1 MKILVTGA
9 SGFIGGRFARFALE
23 QGLDVRVNGRRAES
37 VEHLVRR
44 GAEFVPGDLSDPELA
59 RELCR
64 DVEAVVHCAGAVGV
78 WGRYQ
83 DFHQGNVQ
91 VTENVVEA
99 CLKQRVRRLVHLS
112 SPSIYFDGRDHLGL
126 TEEQVPKRFRH
137 PYAATK
143 YLAEQKVFGA
153 QEFGLE
159 TLALR
164 PRFVTGAGD
173 MSIFP
178 RLLKMQRKGRL
189 AIVGNGLNKVDFTS
203 VQNLN
208 EAMLSSLLAAGS
220 ALRPSS
226 RARARAESSGRCAGL
241 GSGAGAGATGGLASG
256 LGAAAATV
264 GAAGAGL
271 AADGRALCTN
281 SSPSVS
287 PLVAALRGAD
297 ARCAA
302 GAATWGT
309 AGVAGLATGASATGA
324 GTTSGATLLRSGISM
339 GISTGT
345 GRGWVSNS
353 SGNPTTPS
361 STNTAAPIRRCRARR
376 RITSMLSACD
386 ERESL
391 TGFSACCSL

>member
-23 QGLDVRVNGRRAES
+23 QGLDVRVNGRRAEG

-44 GAEFVPGDLSDPELA
+44 GAEFIQGDLNDADLV

-64 DVEAVVHCAGAVGV
+64 DVEAVVHCAGAVGL
-78 WGRYQ
+78 WARAQ
-83 DFHQGNVQ
+83 DFHRGNVL

-99 CLKQRVRRLVHLS
+99 CLKQRVGRLVHLS

-126 TEEQVPKRFRH
+126 TEDQVPKRFKH

-159 TLALR
+159 VLALR

-203 VQNLN
+203 VHNLN
-208 EAMLSSLLAAGS
+208 EALINAVLAGNDALGQAYNISNGHPLPLWDVINYVMRRMDLPQVTRYRSSGLAYGLGALNEGACLLWPGRPQPTLSRLAVQVMNKDFT
-220 ALRPSS
+220 LDIS
-226 RARARAESSGRCAGL
+226 RARHYLDYRPQ
-241 GSGAGAGATGGLASG
+241 
-256 LGAAAATV
+256 V
-264 GAAGAGL
+264 
-271 AADGRALCTN
+271 
-281 SSPSVS
+281 SVW
-287 PLVAALRGAD
+287 AAL
-297 ARCAA
+297 
-302 GAATWGT
+302 
-309 AGVAGLATGASATGA
+309 
-324 GTTSGATLLRSGISM
+324 
-339 GISTGT
+339 
-345 GRGWVSNS
+345 
-353 SGNPTTPS
+353 
-361 STNTAAPIRRCRARR
+361 
-376 RITSMLSACD
+376 D
-386 ERESL
+386 E
-391 TGFSACCSL
+391 FCSWWKAQQGGH